1 MTLALALA
9 LALAQAL
16 PLALALALALDSRCT
31 NPRSETHTRTLS
43 KKLSLG

>member
-16 PLALALALALDSRCT
+16 PLALALDSHCT